1 LLQHKSPP
9 EAEEKFNSPDSYRE
23 TKVGN
28 ITKNIQN
35 NLTAY
40 QRIKTIGELKKSG
53 YQHRSIKEELLQ
65 NLILI
70 LKRKE
75 NSFPVILGY
84 DDSVVPDVERALL
97 SKHNILFL
105 GLRGQAKT
113 RMARLMTELLDEYI
127 PCIAGSELNDDPL
140 KPISKYSID
149 QIAAHAD
156 ETPIHWIHR
165 SERYG
170 EKLATPDVSVADL
183 IGDIDP
189 IKAANLKLSFA
200 DERVIHYGIIPKS
213 NRGIFVINELPDLQ
227 ARIQVALFNILEE
240 GDIQI
245 RGFKLRLPLDILFVF
260 TANPEDYTNR
270 GSIVTPLKDRIE
282 SQILTHYPKTLETA
296 LEITEQE
303 AVIAEEQKEK
313 IKISDLVKRLIEQV
327 AFEARASEFVDKKSG
342 VSARLTISAFENA
355 VSAAERRSIVN
366 NEKETQVWLSDLAG
380 IIPSITGKIELV
392 YEGEQEG
399 PYQVAMNLLD
409 KAIRSQFAN
418 YFPNP
423 EVLKKRMRPKN
434 VEEPS
439 RDENPY
445 RSIISWFDKGN
456 QLNLFFNTKDEE
468 KLVQLYKVDGLH
480 PMVKKFYKG
489 ANEKETA
496 LLMEFVLHGLSA
508 YSMISKKVIE
518 GKIEFKDL
526 MGSMLNLGGI
536 KTSDEEDDGEDFT

>member
-1 LLQHKSPP
+1 M
-9 EAEEKFNSPDSYRE
+9 
-23 TKVGN
+23 N
-28 ITKNIQN
+28 IHNIHT
-35 NLTAY
+35 L
-40 QRIKTIGELKKSG
+40 GELKNSG
-53 YQHRSIKEELLQ
+53 YKPRSIKEEIRE
-65 NLILI
+65 NLIAK
-70 LKRKE
+70 LKKGE
-75 NSFPVILGY
+75 NSFTNIVGYEDTVI
-84 DDSVVPDVERALL
+84 PDVERALL

-113 RMARLMTELLDEYI
+113 RMARQMVELLDEYI
-127 PCIAGSELNDDPL
+127 PTISGSDINDDPITP
-140 KPISKYSID
+140 KSKYGQD
-149 QIAAHAD
+149 QVATHGD

-200 DERVIHYGIIPKS
+200 DERVIHYGIIPRS

-282 SQILTHYPKTLETA
+282 SQILTHYPKSLEDA
-296 LEITEQE
+296 LAITEQE
-303 AVIAEEQKEK
+303 AEISKDQSKMVEA
-313 IKISDLVKRLIEQV
+313 SDLVKRLVEQV

-342 VSARLTISAFENA
+342 VSARLTIAAFENA
-355 VSAAERRSIVN
+355 VSAAERRAIIN
-366 NEKETQVWLSDLAG
+366 HEKKTLIWISDLIG

-399 PYQVAMNLLD
+399 PYQVAMNLVD
-409 KAIRSQFAN
+409 KAIRTQFIQ

-423 EVLKKRMRPKN
+423 ETLKKRKSSGKPSL
-434 VEEPS
+434 EEKP
-439 RDENPY
+439 DENPY
-445 RSIISWFDKGN
+445 RSVTGWFDKGN
-456 QLNLFFNTKDEE
+456 QLNLSFNTTDKE
-468 KLVQLYKVDGLH
+468 KILNLYQVDGLH
-480 PMVKKFYKG
+480 ALVKKFFPQ
-489 ANEKETA
+489 ANEQGAA
-496 LLMEFVLHGLSA
+496 LLMEFVLHGLAS
-508 YSMISKKVIE
+508 YSLISKKLFETKV
-518 GKIEFKDL
+518 EFKDL
-526 MGSMLNLGGI
+526 VGSMMNFTE
-536 KTSDEEDDGEDFT
+536 KDFEFDEEA

>member
-1 LLQHKSPP
+1 M
-9 EAEEKFNSPDSYRE
+9 
-23 TKVGN
+23 
-28 ITKNIQN
+28 NIQN
-35 NLTAY
+35 
-40 QRIKTIGELKKSG
+40 IKTLGELKKSG
-53 YQHRSIKEELLQ
+53 YQSRSIKEELRQ
-65 NLILI
+65 NLILKI
-70 LKRKE
+70 KSKE
-75 NSFPVILGY
+75 KTFPGIIGFE
-84 DDSVVPDVERALL
+84 DSVIPDVERALL

-113 RMARLMTELLDEYI
+113 RMARLMAELLDEYV
-127 PCIAGSELNDDPL
+127 PCIAGSELNDDPF
-140 KPISKYSID
+140 KPISKYATEM
-149 QIAAHAD
+149 IAVHGD
-156 ETPIHWIHR
+156 ETPIHWIYR

-183 IGDIDP
+183 IGDVDP
-189 IKAANLKLSFA
+189 IKAANLKLNFA

-240 GDIQI
+240 GDVQI

-282 SQILTHYPKTLETA
+282 SQILTHYPKSLETA

-303 AVIAEEQKEK
+303 ASVSDEQKQK
-313 IKISDLVKRLIEQV
+313 VKVSDLVKRLIEQV
-327 AFEARASEFVDKKSG
+327 AFEARSSEFVDKKSG
-342 VSARLTISAFENA
+342 VSARLTISAFENV
-355 VSAAERRSIVN
+355 VSTAERRALLN
-366 NEKETQVWLSDLAG
+366 NEKHTQVWISDLAG

-399 PYQVAMNLLD
+399 PYQVAMNLMD
-409 KAIRSQFAN
+409 KALRTQFAN

-434 VEEPS
+434 VEEPAK
-439 RDENPY
+439 DENPY
-445 RSIISWFDKGN
+445 RSVINWFDKGN
-456 QLNLFFNTKDEE
+456 SLNVFFNSKDED
-468 KLVQLYKVDGLH
+468 KVMQLYKVDGLH
-480 PMVKKFYKG
+480 SLVKKYFKG
-489 ANEKETA
+489 ANEKESA
-496 LLMEFVLHGLSA
+496 LLMEFVLHGLA
-508 YSMISKKVIE
+508 AHSMISKKVIE

-536 KTSDEEDDGEDFT
+536 KTNDEEDDGEDFT